1 MLDSPENIFLAIGFS
16 WLGLFFGFLFAKIFF
31 YQNIK
36 GQRKD
41 AVKKSR
47 DVTLWYVHEKL
58 APILP
63 NFPYNYKD
71 LTFLGKWVDYVVF
84 DGLSEWQLRQVVFL
98 EIKSG
103 GSRLNKNEQ
112 QIKNIVG
119 ARRVKH
125 EVMRIKKTR

>member
-1 MLDSPENIFLAIGFS
+1 MTSEMMLTALGWAG
-16 WLGLFFGFLFAKIFF
+16 LGLFVGFMFAKIFF

-36 GQRKD
+36 WQRKD

-84 DGLSEWQLRQVVFL
+84 DGLSEGHLRQIVFL
-98 EIKSG
+98 EIKSWS
-103 GSRLNKNEQ
+103 SRLNKNETAIK
-112 QIKNIVG
+112 QILD

-125 EVMRIKKTR
+125 EIMRIKKQ